1 MKITAFLGSPRRDG
15 NSETLLK
22 EAIKGVKDEGLD
34 VETFIL
40 NEMNIMP
47 CQNCGGCDE
56 TGICVYEDDMT
67 QIYEAIRKS
76 DRIILASPIFFFSVS
91 AQAKLMID
99 RCQSIWVEKYIL
111 KKPIDPG
118 TYGRKGLL
126 LLVAG
131 MKKDI
136 GIRCAETTAKAFFRT
151 INVQEH
157 KTLGYTGVDA
167 KGDIFKHPLA
177 LKEAYLA
184 GRELVSLKNKIRD
197 SE

>member
-1 MKITAFLGSPRRDG
+1 MKICAFLGSPRRDG
-15 NSETLLK
+15 NSELLLN
-22 EAIKGVKDEGLD
+22 EAIKGIKDEGFK
-34 VETFIL
+34 VETFVL

-56 TGICVYEDDMT
+56 TGVCVYEDDMT
-67 QIYEAIRKS
+67 KIYEAIRTL

-111 KKPIDPG
+111 KKPIEPG
-118 TYGRKGLL
+118 MHGRKGLL

-136 GIRCAETTAKAFFRT
+136 GIQCAETTVKAFFRT

-157 KTLGYTGVDA
+157 KTLGYTGIDA
-167 KGDIFKHPLA
+167 KGEVLKYTDILRESYF
-177 LKEAYLA
+177 A
-184 GRELVSLKNKIRD
+184 GKELVKMT
-197 SE
+197 